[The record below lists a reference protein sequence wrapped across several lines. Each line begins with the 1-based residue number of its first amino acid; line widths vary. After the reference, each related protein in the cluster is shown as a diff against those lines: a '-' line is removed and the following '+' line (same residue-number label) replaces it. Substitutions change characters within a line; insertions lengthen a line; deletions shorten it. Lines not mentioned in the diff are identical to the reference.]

1 MAEDDGDDTAQRIIN
16 GFVQQMVAGRQLPSM
31 SPGSRSVTTMLVQL
45 DKDLTT
51 LFLGRSGA
59 SRKSL
64 PLETVEEVAVGSEG
78 AQGVEQ
84 LNLDDLCVTLS
95 FDGEEAIAFRFRDVE
110 ERDTFALCLGMFA
123 DQRRAA
129 LDEEEEEEEEEDEEE
144 EEEEEESAEEEA
156 STADPSIERIHAGA
170 LRAAQETNSHRSEAS
185 NSARSSL
192 RSNLSDEQQLMKD
205 FVKKMVRGRAL
216 EMPTTAGSSME
227 CIVSL
232 DRDLTNLIIQRSER
246 KDANKRV
253 LPLGN
258 IVRVASGDTITK
270 DVELELQVD
279 AQCVALML
287 KEGKVVAFRIEESQD
302 RRAFAHCLG
311 ILAQG
316 NRKAAKKR

>member
-129 LDEEEEEEEEEDEEE
+129 LDEEE